1 MDKLLSYETLLA
13 FLRHQWEEN
22 GREPSF
28 EIHRDK
34 FVERFGDVGFEFI
47 NQFLKDLDER
57 YRAIHVKEYAYSEK
71 WEYEKYMN
79 LSAEEI
85 AQKNGTEPFGK
96 NIEAINR
103 TVLTTSIILEPAF
116 FTVLKSFENPF
127 EEPVT
132 DSPVEHRE
140 AAKLILRGKR
150 LVLEFQQ
157 NKVQLGEFRSKKD
170 KGYRA
175 CEALLESRGKMLVKN
190 DLIPDTLN
198 TNTTQLPKLMHVPLE
213 IANIFYSYDK
223 KQCALRHRVE
233 LSSHQATLLQNFVN
247 SLK

>member
-1 MDKLLSYETLLA
+1 MDKLLSYKTLLD
-13 FLRHQWEEN
+13 FIRQQWEEN
-22 GREPSF
+22 GNEPSF
-28 EIHRDK
+28 EINRDK
-34 FVERFGDVGFEFI
+34 FVERFGNVGFEFI

-57 YRAIHVKEYAYSEK
+57 YRAIRVKEYAYSEK

-79 LSAEEI
+79 LSAKEI
-85 AQKNGTEPFGK
+85 AQKDGTEPFGK
-96 NIEAINR
+96 NIDAINR
-103 TVLTTSIILEPAF
+103 TVLTTSITIEPNF
-116 FTVLKSFENPF
+116 FAVLKSFENPF

-132 DSPVEHRE
+132 DSPVEHRD

-170 KGYRA
+170 KGYRV
-175 CEALLESRGKMLVKN
+175 CEALLEARGKMLVKN
-190 DLIPDTLN
+190 DLIPDTLS

-213 IANIFYSYDK
+213 VADIFYSHDK

-233 LSSHQATLLQNFVN
+233 LSSHQAATLRKFVN